1 MERELFAYIR
11 LQVNTSQRVCVRIQ
25 LVKSGEYSL
34 LVMLLL
40 LSLLEGQGPP
50 HPPKMPKPKPGN
62 PKAKSGIWLNF
73 QTNLQVEKRFSR
85 IVADTAKTFEQK
97 SRDIHAFIQQYGNR
111 R

>member
-1 MERELFAYIR
+1 
-11 LQVNTSQRVCVRIQ
+11 
-25 LVKSGEYSL
+25 
-34 LVMLLL
+34 MLLL
-40 LSLLEGQGPP
+40 LSLLEAAATTPTDL
-50 HPPKMPKPKPGN
+50 PKPKPGN